1 MPLTLV
7 TAPQSL
13 PVSVD
18 DLRDHLRIGSRTR
31 EDALLKRL
39 LETATSRAER
49 ELRRALITQQ
59 WKQTAS
65 AFPCSASWRL
75 PKPPLQTITA
85 VEYRNASGTLVA
97 MSTAD
102 YVTVAPAGPA
112 AVHGSLA
119 LADGKTWPTPGVV
132 HPEAVAVSFTAGY
145 GTKGTD
151 VPDDIRHGILLLA
164 AHLYELREPV
174 QLGTIA
180 TPVPMSIEYLWSP
193 YRAMVWG

>member
-18 DLRDHLRIGSRTR
+18 DLRDHLRIGTRTR
-31 EDALLKRL
+31 EDTLLKRL
-39 LETATSRAER
+39 LEAATSRAER
-49 ELRRALITQQ
+49 ELRRALITQS
-59 WKQTAS
+59 WKLTAS
-65 AFPCSASWRL
+65 AFPCASSWRL
-75 PKPPLQTITA
+75 PKPPLRSITS
-85 VEYRNASGTLVA
+85 VQYRNGSGTLVA
-97 MSTAD
+97 MSSSD
-102 YVTVAPAGPA
+102 YVTVAPAGPNP
-112 AVHGSLA
+112 VHGVVA

-132 HPEAVAVSFTAGY
+132 HPEAVEVTFEAGY
-145 GTKGTD
+145 GDKGTD

-164 AHLYELREPV
+164 SHFYELREPV

-180 TPVPMSIEYLWSP
+180 TPVPMTIDYLWSP